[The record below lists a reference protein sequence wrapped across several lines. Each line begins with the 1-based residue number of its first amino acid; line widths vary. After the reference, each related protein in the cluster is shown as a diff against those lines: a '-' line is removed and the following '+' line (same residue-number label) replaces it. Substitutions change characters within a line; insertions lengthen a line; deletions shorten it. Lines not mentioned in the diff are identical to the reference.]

1 MHVQIFVLSFA
12 IAASGLV
19 PLACLAQQPTGAATL
34 ETSASVDDSKAKT
47 AGTVRPAGTLV
58 RPQDGVQHP
67 DLDKAWTEYDA
78 AVAKVT
84 ESIKAI
90 IAKQF
95 DAATEK
101 GDLDAAEK
109 WQIALQ
115 AFDENGQLPSES
127 GTRAVASAAAT
138 ELKAAKDSLEEAYGT
153 VVKALTREK
162 KIAEAKAVRSE
173 AKAITNPAVG
183 DPTRPVMAEIPRE
196 EDSNAKAE
204 GSSVFLSDLPEQE
217 VFVGFGSFGKN
228 GDLGYGGGRGEPPRQ
243 ITVRGK
249 AVRKGLSMCP
259 PSSGAST
266 VTYRVPKG
274 YTHLVAT
281 VAINDFA
288 AHEQKAPVFFKVV
301 AGRKLIWK
309 SQPIIGAGR
318 MAECSVALRDADS
331 VTLMVECP
339 GDHFC
344 AHAVWCDP
352 SFVAK

>member
-1 MHVQIFVLSFA
+1 MHVQTFVLSFA

-19 PLACLAQQPTGAATL
+19 PLACLAQQPPGAATL
-34 ETSASVDDSKAKT
+34 ETSVSGDDSKAKT

-84 ESIKAI
+84 ESIKAS

-115 AFDENGQLPSES
+115 KFDENGQLPSES

-173 AKAITNPAVG
+173 AKAINNPDLGEPNRPAMPHIPTPPVPRQKIAFYIAMETFGVDGGEWGRKMLSINGVPVG
-183 DPTRPVMAEIPRE
+183 ELPALGSDLWRPVSLQLPSKCIA
-196 EDSNAKAE
+196 S
-204 GSSVFLSDLPEQE
+204 LS
-217 VFVGFGSFGKN
+217 K
-228 GDLGYGGGRGEPPRQ
+228 
-243 ITVRGK
+243 
-249 AVRKGLSMCP
+249 
-259 PSSGAST
+259 GASAVIACSADNT
-266 VTYRVPKG
+266 DSFKVR
-274 YTHLVAT
+274 HLRLVAT
-281 VAINDFA
+281 FPDGRVVSGQPTSTLTSTPRWQFTEGVVFSSPSNSGAIPLDVPREVIA
-288 AHEQKAPVFFKVV
+288 AAV
-301 AGRKLIWK
+301 
-309 SQPIIGAGR
+309 SQQRTEP
-318 MAECSVALRDADS
+318 
-331 VTLMVECP
+331 
-339 GDHFC
+339 
-344 AHAVWCDP
+344 
-352 SFVAK
+352 